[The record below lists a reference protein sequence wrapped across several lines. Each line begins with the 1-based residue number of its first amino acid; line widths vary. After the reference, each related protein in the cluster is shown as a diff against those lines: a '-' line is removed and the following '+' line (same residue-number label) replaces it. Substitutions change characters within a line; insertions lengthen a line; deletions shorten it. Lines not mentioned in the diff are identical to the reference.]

1 MTICVTIMG
10 LCESADS
17 KAALQHSKK
26 IDRDLQKQPE
36 RMVQKLLLLGPGES
50 GKSTC
55 LKQMQILHNHGFSET
70 EVEER
75 KGIVYSN
82 TVRSALDIIHA
93 MPNLGIA
100 FQNAN
105 LLEHA
110 TILEKHVEE
119 GLEFT
124 PFSMSVKIALI
135 ELWGDKG
142 VQECFSQ
149 RNRYQLNDSAQ
160 YFLDNVERTSKKDY
174 RPTDQDILHTR
185 IATTGV
191 VKLDFLLKGIDFHV
205 YDVGGQRSE
214 RRKWIHFFDDV
225 NAIIFVVGIS
235 EYDQTLREDNK
246 TNRLIEALEL
256 FDTISMS
263 KFFVKSSMILF
274 LNKKDLFEQ
283 KIAKTSLLV
292 TFPSYKGG
300 LNYKDGIEFLKFQFT
315 KLYKNR
321 QKLYIHETCATDT
334 NQIQHIFNSVID
346 TIIQENLKDTGML

>member
-1 MTICVTIMG
+1 MSIAFIVMG
-10 LCESADS
+10 LCQSADA
-17 KAALQHSKK
+17 KAATLHSKQ
-26 IDRDLQKQPE
+26 IDRDLQKIPE
-36 RMVQKLLLLGPGES
+36 RMVQKLLLLGPGE
-50 GKSTC
+50 K
-55 LKQMQILHNHGFSET
+55 T

-82 TVRSALDIIHA
+82 TVRSALDIVHA
-93 MPNLGIA
+93 MPSLGIP
-100 FQNAN
+100 FEGQGVMD
-105 LLEHA
+105 HA
-110 TILEKHVEE
+110 RLIEKHVED

-124 PFSMSVKIALI
+124 PFPPGIKTAL
-135 ELWGDKG
+135 LTVWGDKG

-149 RNRYQLNDSAQ
+149 RNRFQLNDSAQ
-160 YFLDNVERTSKKDY
+160 YFLDSIERTSKKDY

-185 IATTGV
+185 MPTTGV

-235 EYDQTLREDNK
+235 EYDQSLREDNK

-274 LNKKDLFEQ
+274 MNKKDLFEE
-283 KIAKTSLLV
+283 KIKKTSLNV

-300 LNYKDGIEFLKFQFT
+300 LDYNDGIEFLKNQFS
-315 KLYKNR
+315 KLYKTR